1 MKRLWTPWR
10 MEYIL
15 SDKKDHVTGCLFCTK
30 AQENRDRDNFVL
42 RRSQLTYTILNL
54 YPYNNGHLMVVP
66 FAHVGNLE
74 DLDPDTA
81 AELMR
86 EVQHSVAVL
95 KRSMS
100 PDGFNVGINIGRP
113 AGAGVEGHVHVHV
126 VPRWVGDSNFMP
138 VAGETRLIPEDLAST
153 YDRLLAA
160 GFGEGR

>member
-1 MKRLWTPWR
+1 

-15 SDKKDHVTGCLFCTK
+15 SDKKDPVTGCLFCTK
-30 AQENRDRDNFVL
+30 AQENRDRDNLVL
-42 RRSQLTYTILNL
+42 RRRKLTYTILNL

-74 DLDPDTA
+74 DLEPETA
-81 AELMR
+81 AELMW
-86 EVQHSVAVL
+86 EVQHSVAML
-95 KRSMS
+95 RKLMT

-138 VAGETRLIPEDLAST
+138 VTGETRLIPEDLAST
-153 YDRLLAA
+153 YERLLAA
-160 GFGEGR
+160 GFAEG